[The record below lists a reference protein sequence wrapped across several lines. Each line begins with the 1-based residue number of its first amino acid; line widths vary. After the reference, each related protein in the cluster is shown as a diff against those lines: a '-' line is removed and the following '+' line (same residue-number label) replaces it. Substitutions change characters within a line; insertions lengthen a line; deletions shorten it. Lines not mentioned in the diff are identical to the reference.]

1 MNNGRFL
8 KKFLAFGNGRVYFKG
23 KGWTTLEAKRIKV
36 LMCCLGPETHNR
48 GIIVVS
54 TILKEEGM
62 EVVYMGNTTA
72 ENALKAAMEED
83 VQIIGV
89 SSLSGAHLRTGKHL
103 LELARQ
109 KGIDKSMA
117 FVIGGVIPPQDVK
130 ILKDMG
136 FYDVC
141 VSGTKRDELVTVIK
155 NAANILC

>member
-1 MNNGRFL
+1 MED
-8 KKFLAFGNGRVYFKG
+8 KK
-23 KGWTTLEAKRIKV
+23 IKV

-103 LELARQ
+103 LELAKQ
-109 KGIDKSMA
+109 KGLDKSIA
-117 FVIGGVIPPQDVK
+117 FVIGGVIPPNDVK

-155 NAANILC
+155 NAANTLS

>member
-1 MNNGRFL
+1 M
-8 KKFLAFGNGRVYFKG
+8 
-23 KGWTTLEAKRIKV
+23 EAKRIKV

-62 EVVYMGNTTA
+62 EVVYMGNTTP

-103 LELARQ
+103 LELATQ
-109 KGIDKSMA
+109 KGLAKSMA
-117 FVIGGVIPPQDVK
+117 FVIGGVIPPNDVK

-155 NAANILC
+155 NAANIL

>member
-1 MNNGRFL
+1 M
-8 KKFLAFGNGRVYFKG
+8 
-23 KGWTTLEAKRIKV
+23 EAKRIKV

-103 LELARQ
+103 LELATK
-109 KGIDKSMA
+109 KGIAKSMA
-117 FVIGGVIPPQDVK
+117 FVIGGVIPPNDVK

-141 VSGTKRDELVTVIK
+141 VSGTKRDELITVIK
-155 NAANILC
+155 NAANIL

>member
-1 MNNGRFL
+1 M
-8 KKFLAFGNGRVYFKG
+8 AD
-23 KGWTTLEAKRIKV
+23 TRIKV

-62 EVVYMGNTTA
+62 EVVYLGNTTA
-72 ENALKAAMEED
+72 ENALKAALEED

-109 KGIDKSMA
+109 KGLEQSMA

-130 ILKDMG
+130 LLKEMG

-141 VSGTKRDELVTVIK
+141 VSGTKRDDLVSVVRSAAHTVSQVY
-155 NAANILC
+155 

>member
-1 MNNGRFL
+1 M
-8 KKFLAFGNGRVYFKG
+8 
-23 KGWTTLEAKRIKV
+23 EAKRIKV

>member
-1 MNNGRFL
+1 MEDT
-8 KKFLAFGNGRVYFKG
+8 K
-23 KGWTTLEAKRIKV
+23 IKV

-103 LELARQ
+103 FELAKQ
-109 KGIDKSMA
+109 KGIDKNIA
-117 FVIGGVIPPQDVK
+117 FVIGGVIPPNDVK

-141 VSGTKRDELVTVIK
+141 VSGTKRDELVNVVK
-155 NAANILC
+155 SAANSIR

>member
-1 MNNGRFL
+1 MDS
-8 KKFLAFGNGRVYFKG
+8 
-23 KGWTTLEAKRIKV
+23 LEDTRIKV

-72 ENALKAAMEED
+72 ENALKAALEED
-83 VQIIGV
+83 AQIIGV

-109 KGIDKSMA
+109 KGLEQSMA

-141 VSGTKRDELVTVIK
+141 VSGTKRDDLVTVVK
-155 NAANILC
+155 SAAHTVSKVY

>member
-1 MNNGRFL
+1 M
-8 KKFLAFGNGRVYFKG
+8 
-23 KGWTTLEAKRIKV
+23 EAKRIKV

-109 KGIDKSMA
+109 KGLAKTMA
-117 FVIGGVIPPQDVK
+117 FVIGGVIPPNDVK

-155 NAANILC
+155 NAANIL

>member
-1 MNNGRFL
+1 M
-8 KKFLAFGNGRVYFKG
+8 
-23 KGWTTLEAKRIKV
+23 EAKRIKV

-117 FVIGGVIPPQDVK
+117 FVIGGVIPPNDVK

-155 NAANILC
+155 NAANIFC

>member
-1 MNNGRFL
+1 MD
-8 KKFLAFGNGRVYFKG
+8 
-23 KGWTTLEAKRIKV
+23 TKRIKV

-62 EVVYMGNTTA
+62 EVVYMGNTTP

-103 LELARQ
+103 LELATK
-109 KGIDKSMA
+109 KGLAKSMA
-117 FVIGGVIPPQDVK
+117 FVIGGVIPPNDVK

-155 NAANILC
+155 NAANIL

>member
-1 MNNGRFL
+1 MGGIR
-8 KKFLAFGNGRVYFKG
+8 
-23 KGWTTLEAKRIKV
+23 LEDQRIKV

-72 ENALKAAMEED
+72 ENALKAAIEED

-89 SSLSGAHLRTGKHL
+89 SSLSGAHLRTGKLL
-103 LELARQ
+103 LELAKQ
-109 KGIDKSMA
+109 KGIDQTIA
-117 FVIGGVIPPQDVK
+117 FVIGGVIPPNDVK

-136 FYDVC
+136 FYNVC
-141 VSGTKRDELVTVIK
+141 VSGTKRDDLITVMK
-155 NAANILC
+155 NAANTVS

>member
-1 MNNGRFL
+1 MD
-8 KKFLAFGNGRVYFKG
+8 
-23 KGWTTLEAKRIKV
+23 AKRIKV

-72 ENALKAAMEED
+72 ENAIKAAMEED

-103 LELARQ
+103 LELATK
-109 KGIDKSMA
+109 KGIAKSMA
-117 FVIGGVIPPQDVK
+117 FVIGGVIPPNDVK

-141 VSGTKRDELVTVIK
+141 VSGTKRDELITVIK
-155 NAANILC
+155 NAANIL

>member
-1 MNNGRFL
+1 
-8 KKFLAFGNGRVYFKG
+8 
-23 KGWTTLEAKRIKV
+23 LEDQKIKV

-72 ENALKAAMEED
+72 ENALKAATEED
-83 VQIIGV
+83 AQIIGV

-103 LELARQ
+103 LELAKQ
-109 KGIDKSMA
+109 KSIDQNIA
-117 FVIGGVIPPQDVK
+117 FVIGGVIPPNDVK
-130 ILKDMG
+130 ILKEMG

-141 VSGTKRDELVTVIK
+141 VSGTKRDELVTVMK
-155 NAANILC
+155 NAANTVR

>member
-1 MNNGRFL
+1 MKN
-8 KKFLAFGNGRVYFKG
+8 KK
-23 KGWTTLEAKRIKV
+23 IKV

-72 ENALKAAMEED
+72 ENALKAATEED

-89 SSLSGAHLRTGKHL
+89 SSLSGAHLRTGKNL
-103 LELARQ
+103 LDLAKQ
-109 KGIDKSMA
+109 QGNDKSIA
-117 FVIGGVIPPQDVK
+117 FVIGGVIPPNDVK

-141 VSGTKRDELVTVIK
+141 VSGTTKGKIISVIK
-155 NAANILC
+155 NAAESVQPN

>member
-1 MNNGRFL
+1 MEER
-8 KKFLAFGNGRVYFKG
+8 K
-23 KGWTTLEAKRIKV
+23 IKV

-62 EVVYMGNTTA
+62 EVVYLGNTTA
-72 ENALKAAMEED
+72 ENALKAALEED

-109 KGIDKSMA
+109 KGLEQSMA

-130 ILKDMG
+130 ILKEMG

-141 VSGTKRDELVTVIK
+141 VSGTKRDDLVSVVRSAAHTVSQVY
-155 NAANILC
+155 

>member
-1 MNNGRFL
+1 MED
-8 KKFLAFGNGRVYFKG
+8 KK
-23 KGWTTLEAKRIKV
+23 IKV

-62 EVVYMGNTTA
+62 EVVYMGNTTG
-72 ENALKAAMEED
+72 ENALKAATEED

-103 LELARQ
+103 LELAKQ
-109 KGIDKSMA
+109 QGIDQTIS
-117 FVIGGVIPPQDVK
+117 FVIGGVIPPNDVK

-141 VSGTKRDELVTVIK
+141 VSGTKRDELVTVMK
-155 NAANILC
+155 NAANTIK

>member
-1 MNNGRFL
+1 MEDR
-8 KKFLAFGNGRVYFKG
+8 K
-23 KGWTTLEAKRIKV
+23 IKV

-103 LELARQ
+103 LELAKQ
-109 KGIDKSMA
+109 KGIDKSIA
-117 FVIGGVIPPQDVK
+117 FVIGGVIPPNDVK

-141 VSGTKRDELVTVIK
+141 VSGTKRDELVTVVK
-155 NAANILC
+155 NAANTVG

>member
-1 MNNGRFL
+1 M
-8 KKFLAFGNGRVYFKG
+8 
-23 KGWTTLEAKRIKV
+23 EAKRIKV

-109 KGIDKSMA
+109 KGLAQSMA

-155 NAANILC
+155 NAADTVS